1 MAYAELCVERCLN
14 HMLTWIEIAFR
25 NLGKNRRRS
34 LFTILAVAL
43 GFAAVNVFGGFSSY
57 VFTTIKDGEIYAL
70 GNGHL
75 TIFKKGF
82 LTHGKLDPLSY
93 LLSEAE
99 TQTIQEVLRGF
110 SEVAVV
116 TRQLHISGLL
126 SNGKVS
132 TIFIAAGYVPSDMQT
147 IKNYA
152 SGMTRRLRLFVGK
165 NLEDDTSYGVGLS
178 SGLAEQL
185 ELSIGS
191 TAIAMAPTVE
201 GQINALDIEIFQLFE
216 TELDVLNDK
225 LMRIPLKFAQALYDT
240 NSVDRITVLL
250 KDTEQAEP
258 VRAALQEA
266 LARRGLDVEIKTW
279 RELSVLYNKVK
290 DMFDII
296 FLFLFI
302 VVLII
307 AAMSVINTI
316 SMTVVE
322 RTREIGTLRAL
333 GVKRRGILKLFALE
347 SVMLGILGS
356 LMGMGLTWMSWLVVK
371 TWEPQWVPPLVSQRL
386 PLAIELVPEYM
397 VWSAFFLVALSVG
410 AASFPARRAAH
421 QDIVEALGHV

>member
-1 MAYAELCVERCLN
+1 
-14 HMLTWIEIAFR
+14 MLTWIEIAFR
-25 NLGKNRRRS
+25 NLRKNRRRS
-34 LFTILAVAL
+34 FFTILAVAL

-82 LTHGKLDPLSY
+82 LTRGKLDPLSY

-132 TIFIAAGYVPSDMQT
+132 TIFIAAGCVPSDMQT
-147 IKNYA
+147 IRNYT
-152 SGMTRRLRLFVGK
+152 SGLTRRLRPFVGK
-165 NLEDDTSYGVGLS
+165 ELEDDTSYGVGLS

-185 ELSIGS
+185 ELGMNS
-191 TAIAMAPTVE
+191 TAIAMAPTVD
-201 GQINALDIEIFQLFE
+201 GQINALDVQVFQLFE
-216 TELDVLNDK
+216 TALDVLNDK
-225 LMRIPLKFAQALYDT
+225 LMRVPLKFAQTLYDT
-240 NSVDRITVLL
+240 TSVDRITVLL
-250 KDTEQAEP
+250 KDTEQVEP
-258 VRAALQEA
+258 ARAALQEA
-266 LARRGLDVEIKTW
+266 LAQRGLDVEIKTW
-279 RELSVLYNKVK
+279 RELSVLYNKVRK
-290 DMFDII
+290 MFDII

-307 AAMSVINTI
+307 AVMSVINTI

-333 GVKRRGILKLFALE
+333 GVKRRGIIKLFALE
-347 SVMLGILGS
+347 SAMLGTLGA
-356 LMGMGLTWMSWLVVK
+356 LAGMGLTWMSWLVVK
-371 TWEPQWVPPLVSQRL
+371 ILEPQWVPPLVSQRL
-386 PLAIELVPEYM
+386 PLTIDLVPEYM
-397 VWSAFFLVALSVG
+397 VWSAFFLVVLSVG
-410 AASFPARRAAH
+410 AASFPARQAAH